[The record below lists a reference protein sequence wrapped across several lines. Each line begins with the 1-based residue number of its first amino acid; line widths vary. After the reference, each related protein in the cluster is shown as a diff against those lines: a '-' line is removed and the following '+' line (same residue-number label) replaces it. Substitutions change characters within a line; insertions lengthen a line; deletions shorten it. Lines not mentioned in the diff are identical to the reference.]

1 MKNNKKDPKRTNN
14 SSTSDNYKLNT
25 SAVDRLVDASKG
37 KVVEVD
43 EKEVNQYKSGKLQK
57 IPTFIK
63 AIFIKWWFAGAA
75 CFFFLWG
82 LGTVIQNQLAL
93 LLVLGFGLGIITNM
107 LANNLLRFLESS
119 DREYDKW
126 ILFPWRKWWT
136 IFLDVIFSFVLLFL
150 VVKTYDGIN
159 ALIIYTKQLDP
170 NSVPLGV
177 EPFLFGIF
185 YIVYDLAIIW
195 LRNLIIFI
203 INKIIYR
210 HKHKEE
216 IM

>member
-25 SAVDRLVDASKG
+25 SAVDRLVDANKG

-82 LGTVIQNQLAL
+82 LGTIIQNQLAL

-203 INKIIYR
+203 INKMIYR

>member
-82 LGTVIQNQLAL
+82 LGTIIQNQLAL

-126 ILFPWRKWWT
+126 ILFPW
-136 IFLDVIFSFVLLFL
+136 
-150 VVKTYDGIN
+150 
-159 ALIIYTKQLDP
+159 
-170 NSVPLGV
+170 
-177 EPFLFGIF
+177 E
-185 YIVYDLAIIW
+185 
-195 LRNLIIFI
+195 
-203 INKIIYR
+203 
-210 HKHKEE
+210 KE
-216 IM
+216 I

>member
-93 LLVLGFGLGIITNM
+93 LLVLGFGLGIITNL

-210 HKHKEE
+210 HLLL
-216 IM
+216 

>member
-82 LGTVIQNQLAL
+82 LGTIIQNQLAL
-93 LLVLGFGLGIITNM
+93 LLVLGFGLGIITNL

>member
-82 LGTVIQNQLAL
+82 LGTIIQNQLAL
-93 LLVLGFGLGIITNM
+93 LLVLGFGLGIITNL

-159 ALIIYTKQLDP
+159 ALIIYAKQLDP

>member
-25 SAVDRLVDASKG
+25 SAVDRLVDANKG

-82 LGTVIQNQLAL
+82 LGTIIQNQLAL

-210 HKHKEE
+210 YKHKEE

>member
-75 CFFFLWG
+75 CFFFLCG
-82 LGTVIQNQLAL
+82 LGTIIQ
-93 LLVLGFGLGIITNM
+93 
-107 LANNLLRFLESS
+107 
-119 DREYDKW
+119 
-126 ILFPWRKWWT
+126 
-136 IFLDVIFSFVLLFL
+136 
-150 VVKTYDGIN
+150 
-159 ALIIYTKQLDP
+159 KQ
-170 NSVPLGV
+170 
-177 EPFLFGIF
+177 
-185 YIVYDLAIIW
+185 
-195 LRNLIIFI
+195 
-203 INKIIYR
+203 
-210 HKHKEE
+210 
-216 IM
+216 

>member
-25 SAVDRLVDASKG
+25 SAVDRLVDANKG

>member
-93 LLVLGFGLGIITNM
+93 LLVLGFGLGIITNL